1 MDTFF
6 QGATL
11 ALTMEL
17 KVGLSPTIIKNPRM
31 VQILTSP
38 LQLLLMLVLVLVL
51 NNKVLEAL
59 SLVVSGLILATLINI
74 QSQIT
79 LVVSTSSLRVS
90 TARDF
95 LTRVREL
102 HQKQQQRDRAR
113 QQENITTT
121 FNNNCNNNNIN

>member
-1 MDTFF
+1 M
-6 QGATL
+6 
-11 ALTMEL
+11 MEL